1 MKKQQQPLKQIFYP
15 RSNSKKKT
23 VGKKYRLPSH
33 KECYYE
39 AVSLY
44 GNRPPTIVGE
54 RRLRPSTIGAAVQF
68 HGNTVVTAIP

>member
-1 MKKQQQPLKQIFYP
+1 LSIEFILSTAYRSGYVLYEKQPE
-15 RSNSKKKT
+15 
-23 VGKKYRLPSH
+23 KYRLPSH

-39 AVSLY
+39 AVSPY